1 MTGHDEKENT
11 FYGPDDHSAEPT
23 PTDGSNSEADGIYVE
38 GVDVDVDLDLAAAG
52 HDLRAAAGPIDV
64 GRIRTSVLEHRVAR
78 TRRTAVLAGAVAAIA
93 TVALIGIAASRAP
106 GGVELAAPA
115 GSEAMAIVDA
125 LGPEPVDPH
134 EVALVATV
142 EQFDSCDALLDDLRR
157 EGAAH
162 VGSRGFGNSMSYS
175 SFEFGDSAA
184 AGSASPLTSDLASGP
199 PASIAPTGET
209 LGTNVIVEGVDEP
222 DRVKASGTHV
232 FDLVGD
238 SLRVID
244 TSTTKIVATVNLI
257 DQPDGGAL
265 GEGWWAGAQSMLLD
279 DDRLVVFGNQSVP
292 ADPLPGDPSASRPQ
306 RQYLTITRLDISDPA
321 APVVSDRQR
330 IEGRLVAARR
340 VGGQVRMVTSS
351 SMGDLPIVVP
361 TTPDA
366 VGPALQQ
373 NRLAVAGSS
382 IDDWIPTWD
391 QGPSTQA
398 RRLTECNDIVVPDT
412 FAGVEMTS
420 MVTFPM
426 GGPFE
431 PRSAGILAPAETVT
445 ATNDDVVVA
454 AHVWVD
460 PAEQTGTFPDW
471 STALHRFDTSGERP
485 RYAGSG
491 KVEGSIRDEFSLS
504 VIDDDTVAAV
514 TVDGVPWQAGDRQQK
529 PVTVRLLNTDS
540 DGARLSEVG
549 SLQPSPT
556 GGSLGGVRFFG
567 DRLLVTSGFGGTV
580 LSAIDLS
587 DPAAPRE
594 LGSVGLPGSG
604 EYIHPVGGDRAL
616 IVGRTLRVQPLPGG
630 DLFHVGVHTTLVD
643 LAAAPAVVST
653 WAQEGLEPTMLND
666 HHAFSWWPSR
676 SVAAFPVSEQVGLA
690 TASRSAVVTVTDGSV
705 TGQLVSPSEADL
717 GPRCPRDAID
727 RSTCDST
734 GPPNVD
740 RILVVDG
747 QPWIHTSESLEALD
761 PTTYQSV
768 AVVPLRGPS

>member
-1 MTGHDEKENT
+1 MTGSDAHEPPFSDPED
-11 FYGPDDHSAEPT
+11 PSADLT
-23 PTDGSNSEADGIYVE
+23 PTDPANADADAFDDD
-38 GVDVDVDLDLAAAG
+38 GVDVDVDLDLAATG
-52 HDLRAAAGPIDV
+52 HELRAAAGPIDV

-78 TRRTAVLAGAVAAIA
+78 TRRTAVLAGAVAAVA
-93 TVALIGIAASRAP
+93 TVALIGMAVARAP

-115 GSEAMAIVDA
+115 GPEAMAIVDA

-142 EQFDSCDALLDDLRR
+142 KQFDSCDALLDDIRR

-162 VGSRGFGNSMSYS
+162 IGSLGFGNSLPFHS
-175 SFEFGDSAA
+175 SLEFSDSGAAKATASDQA
-184 AGSASPLTSDLASGP
+184 AGSP
-199 PASIAPTGET
+199 PPTATPGET

-222 DRVKASGTHV
+222 DRVKAAGTHV
-232 FDLVGD
+232 FDLVGG
-238 SLRVID
+238 SLRVVD
-244 TSTTKIVATVNLI
+244 TSTAAIVATV
-257 DQPDGGAL
+257 DVTGQPDGGRS
-265 GEGWWAGAQSMLLD
+265 GDGPWAGVHSMLLD
-279 DDRLVVFGNQSVP
+279 GDRLVVFGTETVP
-292 ADPLPGDPSASRPQ
+292 ADPVPGDPSGTRPQ

-321 APVVSDRQR
+321 VPVVRDRQR
-330 IEGRLVAARR
+330 VEGRLVAARR
-340 VGGQVRMVTSS
+340 VGGQVRIVTSS

-366 VGPALQQ
+366 VGPALHQ

-391 QGPSTQA
+391 LGQATEA

-426 GGPFE
+426 DGPFE
-431 PRSAGILAPAETVT
+431 PRSTGILAPAETVT
-445 ATNDDVVVA
+445 ATNDDVVIA

-460 PAEQTGTFPDW
+460 PAEQTGSFPDW
-471 STALHRFDTSGERP
+471 STALHRFDISGERP
-485 RYAGSG
+485 RYVGSG

-514 TVDGVPWQAGDRQQK
+514 TVDGVPWQTGDLQQK

-540 DGARLSEVG
+540 DGTRLSEVG

-556 GGSLGGVRFFG
+556 GGSLAGVRFFG
-567 DRLLVTSGFGGTV
+567 DRLLVSSGFGGTV

-587 DPAAPRE
+587 DPTAPRE
-594 LGSVGLPGSG
+594 VGSVDLPGSG
-604 EYIHPVGGDRAL
+604 EYLHPVGGDRAL

-666 HHAFSWWPSR
+666 HHAFTWWPSR
-676 SVAAFPVSEQVGLA
+676 SVAAFPVSERVGLA
-690 TASRSAVVTVTDGSV
+690 TVPRSAFVTVTEGSV
-705 TGQLVSPSEADL
+705 AGQPISPSEADL
-717 GPRCPRDAID
+717 GPRCPRDATD
-727 RSTCDST
+727 RSSCDST
-734 GPPNVD
+734 GAPDVD

-747 QPWIHTSESLEALD
+747 QPWIHTSESLEGLD
-761 PTTYQSV
+761 PATYRSV